1 MKNRTIV
8 FHNKLGAR
16 NYMQKITNLNIFLN
30 LFTLYY
36 RTIRDG
42 GC

>member
-16 NYMQKITNLNIFLN
+16 NYMQRITNLNLFLN

-36 RTIRDG
+36 HDMKG
-42 GC
+42 GGG